1 MAPVLGIGCTID
13 DSVTRPGSGRPGGGG
28 GGSAYGPEA
37 FVTEWTVSSG
47 DTIVLP
53 SYDITPLP
61 TLDYDVDWGDGS
73 SDSNVITRDKTHTY
87 TFGGG
92 GTKVFQVVITNQ
104 FHSLRMTRSNG
115 LGYTSNQDRL
125 TNMVQWGTDT
135 TWSSLGYMFMDCG
148 NMEYTATDFPDIS
161 NLAESSNAREMFRQC
176 DSVVDLDLS
185 NWTNTANLTTL
196 YGMFYGMDSLET
208 LNLTNWDT
216 SNVVSG
222 TNICMNSGSAV
233 NGCEFIMPDLDW
245 SSIGSLSSMFYQTH
259 VKSIDVSGWTFGKS
273 IAINSLFRTTEEGS
287 SGPSFSIDISTWNN
301 TGYITNLND
310 FISRSDMTSFNATGI
325 DTSNVTSMDR
335 FAAHCD
341 KLTHITG
348 LDEFDATSLT
358 TAHTMFSQAD
368 IFDFG
373 ATKSNFGSNWG
384 PNLGSC
390 TSLKE
395 FFYNVGSTTPSSTI
409 VNVAD
414 WDTSANTTFLNFMNG
429 CKWTGGGNPD
439 VSNWDVSNVTTF
451 QNAFRSSNVSL
462 LDTSSWQIS
471 SNCTDMSYF
480 LRLAD
485 YNGDLDFGNCD
496 FSAVTTFSNFGNQQ
510 EITGFALDPAVSFA
524 AVTIMTNFITGNPSL
539 TTTDYDALLLRL
551 AATATN
557 TGVTLTV
564 TNSKYTLGG
573 AVETARDTTLIAGR
587 SWTINDDGGV

>member
-1 MAPVLGIGCTID
+1 MSIIGIGTKIVD
-13 DSVTRPGSGRPGGGG
+13 LRPSVGSGSGGGG
-28 GGSAYGPEA
+28 GLDPAA

-53 SYDITPLP
+53 SYDTLPLP
-61 TLDYDVDWGDGS
+61 TLDYDVDWGDGN
-73 SDSNVITRDKTHTY
+73 SDSNVTTKDKTHTY

-104 FHSLRMTRSNG
+104 FHSLRMNRSNS

-135 TWSSLGYMFMDCG
+135 TWSSLGYMFQNCG

-161 NLAESSNAREMFRQC
+161 NLAESSNVREMFRQC
-176 DSVVDLDLS
+176 ASVVDLDLS

-196 YGMFYGMDSLET
+196 YAMFYDMDSLET

-310 FISRSDMTSFNATGI
+310 FISRSDMTSLNATGI

-335 FAAHCD
+335 FASHCD

-348 LDEFDATSLT
+348 LDEFDATSVT
-358 TAHTMFSQAD
+358 TATAMFQGAD

-390 TSLKE
+390 TSLSN
-395 FFYNVGSTTPSSTI
+395 FFYSTGSTTPSSTV

-414 WDTSANTTFLNFMNG
+414 WDTSAVTTFLNFMNG

-462 LDTSSWQIS
+462 LDTSSWSITS
-471 SNCTDMSYF
+471 SCTNMSYF
-480 LRLAD
+480 LQSAD